1 LEISKIIIQLALN
14 NFQFH
19 NLQLFYHL
27 SMKFV
32 CLFVCFVSHVE
43 IFQTIVPLVALL
55 IPLESPLM
63 NRDASHN
70 VSIYNGKVIKYGTI
84 FSLKI
89 H

>member
-1 LEISKIIIQLALN
+1 
-14 NFQFH
+14 
-19 NLQLFYHL
+19 
-27 SMKFV
+27 MKFV

-89 H
+89 HLNFLKIKKKRNLSMLLTLLESP